1 MSEAI
6 IVAIITGLI
15 SLIGAFIS
23 AKSNRD
29 KITQELKI
37 NMAVVENEMKNMN
50 QKIEEHN
57 GYAKM
62 FQENI
67 PAIKQHMT
75 DVDRRLENLEKS

>member
-37 NMAVVENEMKNMN
+37 NMAVVENEMKNIN